1 MKHAR
6 KCVVIL
12 RELFARIWAKLI
24 AGRAKTLGKYTAVIL
39 ETCFEE
45 YIRYMKFMTNNR
57 LL

>member
-39 ETCFEE
+39 GTCFEE
-45 YIRYMKFMTNNR
+45 YIYDI
-57 LL
+57 